1 LANITTMADLVSEA
15 NAKRKFQ
22 TILLSAFAAMAL
34 LLGVIGIYGL
44 LTYSVQQRSREM
56 GIRIALGAT
65 RKRVLSLVVFQGI
78 KLAGLGLVIG
88 LIAAM
93 ALERFLVSWL
103 YEVSALDPM
112 TFIIVPLLLLGI
124 TIASSVIP
132 AVGAA
137 KADPIRT
144 LRCE

>member
-1 LANITTMADLVSEA
+1 
-15 NAKRKFQ
+15 
-22 TILLSAFAAMAL
+22 LSAFAAMAL

-44 LTYSVQQRSREM
+44 LTYSVKQRSREM